1 MKKVKL
7 AKDYNIK
14 HDIIICAG
22 SVIIISENRAKQL
35 KELLEGKINN
45 KKNK

>member
-7 AKDYNIK
+7 AKDYNIR

-22 SVIIISENRAKQL
+22 SEIIISENRAKQL
-35 KELLEGKINN
+35 KELIEGKINN